1 MESAFTKIGTVNKSL
16 LKLQKQASI
25 VDTLENLHSSTAI
38 FGARLETE
46 TMQLKYYLGR
56 YLGTLKCFLDTLP
69 PHVARKQ
76 KINDVPIDIFI
87 KTKVDENVM
96 DILDREHPAGTLTD
110 YFPGGVDKYVNDNQ
124 FYVYVKL
131 LDVICGYRGSKN
143 FNQKN
148 FSKLF
153 PDSVSKFV
161 TGFASAYNEM
171 FVEICAAYGKQTS
184 RTDYLREDIWKNWL
198 FFFSHGC
205 YEYRLDGKY
214 IDQMSRKPLET
225 YEPNKDL
232 YYLLQSRAE
241 EHFQTLNISM
251 LGY

>member
-16 LKLQKQASI
+16 LELQEQASI
-25 VDTLENLHSSTAI
+25 VDTLENFTSSTAI
-38 FGARLETE
+38 FETTLEKE
-46 TMQLKYYLGR
+46 TMQLKYDLGR

-69 PHVARKQ
+69 PHIARKQ
-76 KINDVPIDIFI
+76 KIEDVPIDIFI

-96 DILDREHPAGTLTD
+96 DILDREYPNGTLTD
-110 YFPGGVDKYVNDNQ
+110 YFPGGVDKYVNDTQ

-131 LDVICGYRGSKN
+131 LDAICGYRGSKN

-153 PDSVSKFV
+153 PGSVSKFV
-161 TGFASAYNEM
+161 IGFASAYNEM
-171 FVEICAAYGKQTS
+171 FVDICAAYGKQTS
-184 RTDYLREDIWKNWL
+184 RTDYLKEDIWKNWL

-214 IDQMSRKPLET
+214 IDQTSPKTFET
-225 YEPNKDL
+225 YEANKDL

-241 EHFQTLNISM
+241 ENFQTLNISM
-251 LGY
+251 MR